1 MQPTNKSTNLYP
13 YKFALLAGLTGSA
26 AAFCAKS
33 GLQQDN
39 KYYKFISNYNN
50 GKYLCWVIRSLLF
63 ILWVMTNAKMIEYK
77 IRSFGSIGSSMTVVV
92 AFLSNYVFSLMYEAI
107 FLNIFPGSQQYI
119 GSLFL

>member
-1 MQPTNKSTNLYP
+1 MPLTNNSNNLYP

-39 KYYKFISNYNN
+39 IYYKFISNYNN
-50 GKYLCWVIRSLLF
+50 GKYLCWVIRSFLF

-92 AFLSNYVFSLMYEAI
+92 AFLSNYVFSLM
-107 FLNIFPGSQQYI
+107 
-119 GSLFL
+119 